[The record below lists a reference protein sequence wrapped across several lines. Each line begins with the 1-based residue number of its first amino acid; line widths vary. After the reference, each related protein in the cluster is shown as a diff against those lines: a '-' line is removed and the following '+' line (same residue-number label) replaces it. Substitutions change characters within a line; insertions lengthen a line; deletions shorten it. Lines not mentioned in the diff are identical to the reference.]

1 VAVPFSVGRCDWFTS
16 GGLTIRKLEMSYE
29 VAVSPLLAV
38 VSTAI
43 AFMTILCWFVPQ
55 RFRETII
62 GVIVAGMMIEL
73 IVILPIWFVYI

>member
-1 VAVPFSVGRCDWFTS
+1 
-16 GGLTIRKLEMSYE
+16 MSYE

-38 VSTAI
+38 VFTIMAS
-43 AFMTILCWFVPQ
+43 MTILYWFVPQ

-62 GVIVAGMMIEL
+62 GVIIAGMMIEF

>member
-1 VAVPFSVGRCDWFTS
+1 
-16 GGLTIRKLEMSYE
+16 MSYE

-38 VSTAI
+38 VFTVI
-43 AFMTILCWFVPQ
+43 AFMTILYWFVLQ

-62 GVIVAGMMIEL
+62 GVIIAGMMIEF